1 MRARDRFVLLLLVFA
16 STRVSSQAI
25 PGDSAR
31 VAPPTITH
39 RLRTIYGSMYL
50 GRLVEVGVPVDSVRF
65 ETEGGPIT
73 LPKAA
78 VREII
83 SVAPREIHDGEYWFP
98 NPNSTRLFFAPTGR
112 MLPRRTSYY
121 SNTYLWIN
129 GVYTGVT
136 DNFSIGGSM
145 TLLPWTG
152 AQVGYVTPKLG
163 VYSSENLNV
172 GVGGLLGYNGFGTN
186 NRERSFGILYSVAT
200 IGSAD
205 LSATGGI
212 GWGYQG
218 SGLSKQ
224 PAIMVGGAARIS
236 RGVALVTEN
245 YYVRTIASNSA
256 LLGYGF
262 RFFGEK
268 LSVDLA
274 FFNAASAPVFPGIP
288 FVSFSKNF

>member
-1 MRARDRFVLLLLVFA
+1 MRARDRLALLLLVLA
-16 STRVSSQAI
+16 SARASSQAI

-31 VAPPTITH
+31 VAPPVITH
-39 RLRTIYGSMYL
+39 RFRTIYGSVYL

-65 ETEGGPIT
+65 ETEGGIMT

-78 VREII
+78 VRDVI
-83 SVAPREIHDGEYWFP
+83 SVSPREIHDGEYWFP

-152 AQVGYVTPKLG
+152 AQIGYITPKLG

-186 NRERSFGILYSVAT
+186 NRDRNFGILYSVAT
-200 IGSAD
+200 VGSAD

-245 YYVRTIASNSA
+245 YYVRTISSNSP

-274 FFNAASAPVFPGIP
+274 FFNTASAPVFPGIP